1 MAIKKFSAYTLG
13 TACIFSLFSF
23 DTSTQAVSLRIQTPD
38 IKVVQYIDDLPSTPL
53 PLECIRGVEDTIGGV
68 AAGLICTALD
78 VSQNPEP
85 PTSFTEQSWE
95 DFKASKEYRGY
106 IQIPSFTVFSDGQ
119 NIVSYTQFEQESN
132 PGFTPIIL
140 GDLPPPNIF
149 VPDSRIYGPAEAYP
163 DNGSSISQLGS
174 NSLTVEN
181 FVATRLIRE
190 ERLGQFL
197 LTGYDAP
204 FAYARLEEVI
214 PADGSPIEITVRRS
228 EFPSTKL
235 YIDNELVS
243 QRDQVSDLSDFF
255 ISGGR
260 GFNPSG
266 EGNFAP
272 AGDSISIL
280 ASPEIDSVGVVGSGT
295 ISGTFDTI
303 EPEPG
308 SFDLIEGRGT
318 SKIVFQLLGEL
329 PNSFTFEAAS
339 FDEPEIG
346 ETIVLGTLSYENGIA
361 RTFNTNPLPPF
372 GVPSPIFSPS
382 SDTIYTSNLTISSN
396 SPILTPFDFNQ
407 SLTELL
413 TLIVTANTGTPEQ
426 NADTLFFSSFP
437 EFGSFRVL
445 EGETGS
451 VELLGSFGSLNLTGF
466 GSVVSGSGTGFVD
479 PTPVPESSSVL
490 GTIAFILGGSLL
502 LKYKPKN

>member
-13 TACIFSLFSF
+13 TACILSLFSL
-23 DTSTQAVSLRIQTPD
+23 DTPTQAASLRIQTPD
-38 IKVVQYIDDLPSTPL
+38 IKVVQYIDDLPSSPL
-53 PLECIRGVEDTIGGV
+53 PSECIRGVEDTIGV
-68 AAGLICTALD
+68 LAASLICPALD

-85 PTSFTEQSWE
+85 PISFTEQSWE

-132 PGFTPIIL
+132 PGFTPIII

-149 VPDSRIYGPAEAYP
+149 VPSPRIYGPAEAYP

-181 FVATRLIRE
+181 FVATRLILE

-197 LTGYDAP
+197 LTKYDAP
-204 FAYARLEEVI
+204 FAYVRLEEVI
-214 PADGSPIEITVRRS
+214 PADGSPIEVTVRRS

-235 YIDNELVS
+235 YVNNELVAEEA
-243 QRDQVSDLSDFF
+243 QVSDLSNFF
-255 ISGGR
+255 ISGGTVL
-260 GFNPSG
+260 NPPG

-272 AGDSISIL
+272 AGDTISTSV
-280 ASPEIDSVGVVGSGT
+280 SPEIDSIGFGGAGT
-295 ISGTFDTI
+295 INGTFDTI
-303 EPEPG
+303 KPG
-308 SFDLIEGRGT
+308 FSSQQLDIIEGEGT
-318 SKIVFQLLGEL
+318 SKLLFQSRFQP
-329 PNSFTFEAAS
+329 PNSFTFEGAS
-339 FDEPEIG
+339 FNDAEIG
-346 ETIVLGTLSYENGIA
+346 ETIVLGTLSYENGIVLSL
-361 RTFNTNPLPPF
+361 FGNSNPLPDF
-372 GVPSPIFSPS
+372 
-382 SDTIYTSNLTISSN
+382 YTSNLTISSN
-396 SPILTPFDFNQ
+396 SPNLTPFDFNQ

-413 TLIVTANTGTPEQ
+413 TLVVTPNTGTPEQ

-437 EFGSFRVL
+437 ELGSFRVL